1 MGAVDK
7 AIEQIKSDLEPGES
21 YVDYVVATRVENG
34 YSGTERGALVVTSKR
49 LIYQGTALF
58 GGGTRVEWRLKSLN
72 RIAAT
77 KSMMLE
83 HIEFNA
89 GGAALKFLV
98 TYGEARPFVSV
109 VNQTIESESET
120 EPKPETQNSG
130 DLGDALAKLADLYS
144 RGLLSDSEF
153 AEAKKKILGN

>member
-98 TYGEARPFVSV
+98 TYGEARPFVAV
-109 VNQTIESESET
+109 VNQTIEGET
-120 EPKPETQNSG
+120 EAKPETSASG
-130 DLGDALAKLADLYS
+130 DLGDSLAKLADLYS

-153 AEAKKKILGN
+153 AEAKKKILGS

>member
-7 AIEQIKSDLEPGES
+7 AIEQIKSDLEAGES
-21 YVDYVVATRVENG
+21 FVDYVVATRVENG
-34 YSGTERGALVVTSKR
+34 SSGTERGALVVTTKR
-49 LIYQGTALF
+49 LIYQGAALF
-58 GGGTRVEWRLKSLN
+58 GGGTRVEWRLKQLN

-83 HIEFNA
+83 HIEFNS

-98 TYGEARPFVSV
+98 KYGEARPFVAS
-109 VNQTIESESET
+109 VNQTIEGEVDTKNEVSH
-120 EPKPETQNSG
+120 SG
-130 DLGDALAKLADLYS
+130 DLGDALAKLADLYA

-153 AEAKKKILGN
+153 ADAKKKILEN

>member
-7 AIEQIKSDLEPGES
+7 VIEQIKSDLEPGES

-109 VNQTIESESET
+109 VNQTIESET
-120 EPKPETQNSG
+120 ESKPETQNSG

-144 RGLLSDSEF
+144 RGLLSETEF
-153 AEAKKKILGN
+153 AEAKKKILEN

>member
-7 AIEQIKSDLEPGES
+7 ALEQIKSDLEPGES
-21 YVDYVVATRVENG
+21 YVDYVVATKVENG

-58 GGGTRVEWRLKSLN
+58 GGGTRVEWRLKQLN

-109 VNQTIESESET
+109 VNQTMESGGDSKT
-120 EPKPETQNSG
+120 EVSQSG
-130 DLGDALAKLADLYS
+130 DIGDTLAKLADLYS

-153 AEAKKKILGN
+153 ADAKRKTLDN

>member
-109 VNQTIESESET
+109 VNQTIESENES
-120 EPKPETQNSG
+120 KPETPSSG

>member
-7 AIEQIKSDLEPGES
+7 AIEQIKRDLEPGET

-109 VNQTIESESET
+109 VNQTIDSET
-120 EPKPETQNSG
+120 ESKPETPSAV

>member
-1 MGAVDK
+1 VGAVDK

-109 VNQTIESESET
+109 VNQTIESENES
-120 EPKPETQNSG
+120 KPETPSSG
-130 DLGDALAKLADLYS
+130 VLGDALAKLADLYS

>member
-1 MGAVDK
+1 MGAVGK
-7 AIEQIKSDLEPGES
+7 AIEQIKGDLEPNES

-89 GGAALKFLV
+89 GGASLKFLV
-98 TYGEARPFVSV
+98 TYGEARPFVAL
-109 VNQTIESESET
+109 VNQTLEVEAEA
-120 EPKPETQNSG
+120 KPEVSNSG
-130 DLGDALAKLADLYS
+130 GLGDALEKLADLYS

-153 AEAKKKILGN
+153 ADAKKKILGN

>member
-109 VNQTIESESET
+109 VNQTIESET
-120 EPKPETQNSG
+120 ESKPETQNSG

-144 RGLLSDSEF
+144 RGLLSETEF
-153 AEAKKKILGN
+153 AEAKKKILEN

>member
-109 VNQTIESESET
+109 VNQTIESET
-120 EPKPETQNSG
+120 ESKPETPNSG

-144 RGLLSDSEF
+144 RGLLSETEF
-153 AEAKKKILGN
+153 AEAKKKILEN

>member
-1 MGAVDK
+1 VGAVDK

-109 VNQTIESESET
+109 VNQKIESET
-120 EPKPETQNSG
+120 ESKPETQNSG

-144 RGLLSDSEF
+144 RGLLSETEF
-153 AEAKKKILGN
+153 AEAKKKILEN

>member
-7 AIEQIKSDLEPGES
+7 AIEQIKRDLEPGET

-89 GGAALKFLV
+89 GGASLKFLV
-98 TYGEARPFVSV
+98 TYGEARPFVAV
-109 VNQTIESESET
+109 VNQTMEGEAES
-120 EPKPETQNSG
+120 KPETSNSG
-130 DLGDALAKLADLYS
+130 DFSDALAKLADLYS

-153 AEAKKKILGN
+153 ADAKKKILGN

>member
-7 AIEQIKSDLEPGES
+7 AIEQIKRDLEPGES
-21 YVDYVVATRVENG
+21 YVDYVVATRVEDG

-72 RIAAT
+72 RIAAA

-109 VNQTIESESET
+109 VNQTIDSEPES
-120 EPKPETQNSG
+120 KPETPTSV

>member
-1 MGAVDK
+1 MGAVEK

-21 YVDYVVATRVENG
+21 YVDYVVATRAENG

-77 KSMMLE
+77 KSMMVE

-109 VNQTIESESET
+109 VNQTIESET
-120 EPKPETQNSG
+120 ESKPGTQNSG

-144 RGLLSDSEF
+144 RGLLSDTEF

>member
-1 MGAVDK
+1 VGAVEK
-7 AIEQIKSDLEPGES
+7 AVEQIKSNLEPGES

-34 YSGTERGALVVTSKR
+34 YSGSERGALVVTSKR

-83 HIEFNA
+83 HVEFSA
-89 GGAALKFLV
+89 GGASLKFLV
-98 TYGEARPFVSV
+98 TYGEARPFVAV
-109 VNQTIESESET
+109 VNQTIDVPTET
-120 EPKPETQNSG
+120 KPESSSSA
-130 DLGDALAKLADLYS
+130 DLGDALSKLADLYS

-153 AEAKKKILGN
+153 ADAKRKILGN